1 MALYEGG
8 ADDVVVCSAL
18 KLSEKE
24 FQKRMRDDEIFS
36 RLVQIGRLHAKAWW
50 YDLPR
55 NNLWNRAFQAA
66 VWRDVMRNR
75 FGWSDG
81 KSENTENKPIDQMS
95 DTERKQEIE
104 ALLTQY
110 AKRFGGEPNAE
121 VATMLKNAKT
131 H

>member
-24 FQKRMRDDEIFS
+24 FQKRMVEDEIFS
-36 RLVQIGRLHAKAWW
+36 RLVAIGRLHAKAWW

-55 NNLWNRAFQAA
+55 NNLWNRSFQAA
-66 VWRDVMRNR
+66 VWKDVMRNR

-81 KSENTENKPIDQMS
+81 KSEVDTKPLDQKS
-95 DTERKQEIE
+95 DVERKQELE
-104 ALLTQY
+104 SLLVQY

-121 VATMLKNAKT
+121 VATMIKNARFN
-131 H
+131 